1 MKNLFGFIGLLG
13 MVVCAFAPLY
23 GQDDAQMEL
32 PKELRRLSHPEFQS
46 GEYLAYRVHFGKMS
60 AGRGSLWLKEGEE
73 YNGRSSY
80 LLTMRLWTNDFFSS
94 FYRVDDVM
102 TSILDREGLFPWGYE
117 RILREGKFKAFRK
130 ARFDPLNARAF
141 EGKDTLAVP
150 AFSQDVLSIIY
161 YVRTLDLEVG
171 QKINLDSYIDK
182 HVYPLQMTVEKREKI
197 EVPAGKFDCLLL
209 VPGKRPGS
217 DKELKGEM
225 WIWLSTDDRRLP
237 VRIKSRAPLGS
248 VRMELDE
255 IKIQH

>member
-1 MKNLFGFIGLLG
+1 MKNWNKTAWALAMLCGALFTLH
-13 MVVCAFAPLY
+13 
-23 GQDDAQMEL
+23 GQSYTQAANQE
-32 PKELRRLSHPEFQS
+32 ELRLFPHQEFQA
-46 GEYLAYRVHFGKMS
+46 GEYLEYRVHFGKMS
-60 AGRGSLWLKEGEE
+60 AGRGSLWLKDGEE
-73 YNGRSSY
+73 YNGRSTY

-150 AFSQDVLSIIY
+150 SYSQDVLSIIY
-161 YVRTLDLEVG
+161 YVRTLDLKVG
-171 QKINLDSYIDK
+171 QKIDLDSYIDK
-182 HVYPLQMTVEKREKI
+182 HVYPLTMTVEKQEKI

-217 DKELKGEM
+217 TEELKGEM
-225 WIWLSTDDRRLP
+225 WIWLSMDDRCLP

-248 VRMELDE
+248 VRMELDKV
-255 IKIQH
+255 KIEN